1 MYLAAPSMLSR
12 STQLA
17 GGEDLVLLR
26 HFQRLVERD
35 SADPQKLKS
44 GKIVPL
50 HPDHM
55 NPGFI
60 DNSYMEPGR
69 VKLDVVSK
77 GLQPCLEDLL
87 KTWYPGFLAKDK
99 PGKPSP
105 CDRVRVALVN
115 LTGPRW
121 FDPDLALWGGTYPM
135 EAASVGKLLVV
146 YALFQL
152 RFDLRV
158 LAFLKNATDREK
170 LRTAALESWRKQ
182 LPRHKDHPA
191 LDQLFGWETW
201 DGKPDSL
208 DFNKRTLKRLDAAIR
223 CNDNCA
229 MGRLMIQIGFPFIG
243 SVAWQSGLWE
253 PLVRGGL
260 WLSATFASKVGVHSG
275 CPPPESC
282 TGVRRSWSRNPV
294 RAPKPL
300 FAHNATALAVATFYT
315 LLSQYRLVDPPSSV
329 QMMQLLADGCV
340 SSPFKQGITKV
351 AAASKCG
358 ILTKFRK
365 RLKVY
370 GCKDSR
376 ESVVTN
382 DSALFYDTSV
392 SPPLRYV
399 LVVMSYVARA
409 TLDGTPM
416 PKGNPIHHWDYRTLV
431 GSLESLLRFKAQYG
445 DAC

>member
-1 MYLAAPSMLSR
+1 MYLAAPSTLSR
-12 STQLA
+12 SAQLA
-17 GGEDLVLLR
+17 GGVNVVRLR
-26 HFQRLVERD
+26 HFQRLVEPD
-35 SADPQKLKS
+35 PADPKKVKP

-50 HPDHM
+50 HPDLM

-60 DNSYMEPGR
+60 DRSAVEPGR

-87 KTWYPGFLAKDK
+87 KRSYPGLLAEDK
-99 PGKPSP
+99 PGRPSL

-146 YALFQL
+146 YALYQL
-152 RFDLRV
+152 RFDLRE
-158 LAFLKNATDREK
+158 LAARTNSTDRAK
-170 LRTAALESWRKQ
+170 LRAAALSFWRELRREDQ
-182 LPRHKDHPA
+182 PA
-191 LDQLFGWETW
+191 LDELFGWETW

-208 DFNKRTLKRLDAAIR
+208 DFNKRTQERLDAAIR

-229 MGRLMIQIGFPFIG
+229 MGRLMVQIGFPFVG
-243 SVAWQSGLWE
+243 SVASQSGLWE

-260 WLSATFASKVGVHSG
+260 WLSATFAGRPYVRSG

-282 TGVRRSWSRNPV
+282 TGVSRSWSRNPV

-315 LLSQYRLVDPPSSV
+315 LLSQYRLVDPQSSIDI
-329 QMMQLLADGCV
+329 MLLLGSGCV
-340 SSPFKQGITKV
+340 SLPFGQTIRTV
-351 AAASKCG
+351 ASAKKCG
-358 ILTKFRK
+358 ILTEYRK

-376 ESVVTN
+376 ESVVTS
-382 DSALFYDTSV
+382 DSALFFDTSV
-392 SPPLRYV
+392 DPPLRYV

-409 TLDGTPM
+409 TVDGTPI
-416 PKGNPIHHWDYRTLV
+416 PKGHPIHHLDYRTLV
-431 GSLESLLRFKAQYG
+431 GRLESLVRSKAQFG